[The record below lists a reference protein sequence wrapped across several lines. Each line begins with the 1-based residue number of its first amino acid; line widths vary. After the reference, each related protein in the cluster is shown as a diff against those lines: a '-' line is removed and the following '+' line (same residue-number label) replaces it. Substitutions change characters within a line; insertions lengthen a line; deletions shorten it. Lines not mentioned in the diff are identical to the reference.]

1 VAVITIETSRSASR
15 KLFGVII
22 LATILGSCSFP
33 GIVLSG
39 ISDTGTALRV
49 GEEVSLKFFT
59 NDANFDSGI
68 GLQSGASYALEVK
81 ILSNWIDSHIEE
93 NEDGEPLDERGFS
106 DARMAR
112 QLDEGFIPLGLA
124 RLSKRS
130 RQHRWFEL
138 MLMQY
143 NCTRDSLR
151 GVSDLSVDE
160 ESGVYTFVAACDGKL
175 SLFVNDS
182 HGFYGNNVGFANLS
196 LSRVN

>member
-1 VAVITIETSRSASR
+1 MIQVETSRSVSLR
-15 KLFGVII
+15 LFGVII
-22 LATILGSCSFP
+22 LATILSSCSFP

-39 ISDTGTALRV
+39 ISDMGTALSV

-68 GLQSGASYALEVK
+68 GLQSGARYALEVK
-81 ILSNWIDSHIEE
+81 TLSYLIDSSIED
-93 NEDGEPLDERGFS
+93 NEDGEPLDEHGFS

-112 QLDEGFIPLGLA
+112 QLDKGIIPLSLA

-130 RQHRWFEL
+130 KQHRWFE
-138 MLMQY
+138 LMQY

-160 ESGVYTFVAACDGKL
+160 EAEFIPSSQHVTA
-175 SLFVNDS
+175 S
-182 HGFYGNNVGFANLS
+182 
-196 LSRVN
+196 

>member
-1 VAVITIETSRSASR
+1 MIQVETSRSVSLR
-15 KLFGVII
+15 LFGVII
-22 LATILGSCSFP
+22 LATILSSCSFP

-39 ISDTGTALRV
+39 ISDMGTALSV

-59 NDANFDSGI
+59 NDANFDSGV
-68 GLQSGASYALEVK
+68 GLQSGARYALEVK
-81 ILSNWIDSHIEE
+81 TLSYWIDSSIED

-112 QLDEGFIPLGLA
+112 QLAKGFIPLGLA
-124 RLSKRS
+124 RLTKRS
-130 RQHRWFEL
+130 KQHHWFEL

-143 NCTRDSLR
+143 NCSRDSLQ
-151 GVSDLSVDE
+151 GVSDLGVDE

-175 SLFVNDS
+175 TLFVNDS